1 MISLFHTHKEQQ
13 KCILMSLLIFMTVVG
28 YNIMRGMK
36 ETVLRKLSATGA
48 ASYIPFVK
56 IFLVMPVSIILG
68 FLYLYLRHKTGISRS
83 YYVVS
88 SVFLAYF
95 ALFTFHIIPNIEY
108 YTADPDWI
116 LSMQTTYPFY
126 KYIIGLMGNL
136 PSALYY
142 VFAELWGTFTL
153 VIMFWSMANDIF
165 TTDEAS
171 RVYPILSLFS
181 SVSIIVSSYIIK
193 SLSICSNPLEQ
204 STLVILALGIC
215 MLLIVY
221 KLNPSPDQKQTTTDT
236 SSDNKLIS
244 KKSKKKMPLYQS
256 FKTAVQTP
264 HILYM
269 AICVVSFSIL
279 INIVETS
286 LKEKLYFYYD
296 TDQAY
301 LDYYSFFTYSK
312 GTLSLLAN
320 FCNVYLLRKYGWFRI
335 AMITP
340 VLCII
345 TANFFLYHNAG
356 IVPDFIMQIFQSSD
370 MNFTMMWVAC
380 YGMIGTYAAKY
391 AFFDTTQ
398 QMAYIPLP
406 EEIRANGKAAAD
418 GIGGRLGK
426 SGSGFILSGLLAFTA
441 AESSSQGILHIA
453 PYLIIITTLLSILW
467 IWAMLKL
474 SHSYYSQLNSQT
486 ESKIT
491 QKTFEETNLED
502 EADTGKSQPEV
513 LTT

>member
-1 MISLFHTHKEQQ
+1 MVKLFRSHKEQQ
-13 KCILMSLLIFMTVVG
+13 KCVLMSLLIFMTVVG
-28 YNIMRGMK
+28 YNVMRGMK
-36 ETVLRKLSATGA
+36 ETVLRKLSVTSA
-48 ASYIPFVK
+48 AAYMPFVK
-56 IFLVMPVSIILG
+56 IFLVMPLSIALG
-68 FLYLYLRHKTGISRS
+68 FLYLYLRHRTGISRS
-83 YYVVS
+83 YYVTS

-95 ALFTFHIIPNIEY
+95 AIFTFHIIPNIEY
-108 YTADPDWI
+108 YTADPAWV
-116 LSMQTTYPFY
+116 LSMQSQYPFY
-126 KYIIGLMGNL
+126 KYVIGLLGNL

-165 TTDEAS
+165 STDEAS

-181 SVSIIVSSYIIK
+181 SVSIIASSYILK
-193 SLSICSNPLEQ
+193 SLSTCDSPLEQ
-204 STLVILALGIC
+204 STFVILALGIS
-215 MLLIVY
+215 MILIVY
-221 KLNPSPDQKQTTTDT
+221 RLNPCEEAEAL
-236 SSDNKLIS
+236 SSDNTKVAAS
-244 KKSKKKMPLYQS
+244 SKKKKKKKLPLGQS
-256 FKTAVQTP
+256 LKTALATP

-269 AICVVSFSIL
+269 AVCVVSFSIL

-320 FCNVYLLRKYGWFRI
+320 FCNVYLLRRYGWFPI

-340 VLCII
+340 LFCIF
-345 TANFFLYHNAG
+345 TANCFLTHNAG
-356 IVPDFIMQIFQSSD
+356 FVPDFIIQVFQSSD
-370 MNFTMMWVAC
+370 TNFTMMWVAV
-380 YGMIGTYAAKY
+380 YGMIATYAAKY

-406 EEIRANGKAAAD
+406 EDIRANGKAAAD

-441 AESSSQGILHIA
+441 TESTTEGILHIA
-453 PYLIIITTLLSILW
+453 PYLLVITTCLSVLW

-474 SHSYYSQLNSQT
+474 SVSYSQELKRSQQ
-486 ESKIT
+486 T
-491 QKTFEETNLED
+491 QPVVDIDDDALETTED
-502 EADTGKSQPEV
+502 EKISTSPAGA
-513 LTT
+513 